1 MRVSLGLK
9 FSIITFL
16 SLVFTAICMIVLAVL
31 GINDMSSKSL
41 SKAREE
47 LMENKKNEQKSYVE
61 IAHSAIADI
70 YRRGGQDTE
79 ELKELAKDVVRSF
92 SFDDGNYIFIIDKDV
107 NMLVFRGNTELEGQS
122 VRNMRNK
129 SGHAMYV
136 ELANLA
142 MREGQGNMEYLWYDE
157 NTKREGS
164 RLAYVKSFE
173 PWDWIIGV
181 RFFVDEVDEQHQQ
194 KITMVEQDTREL
206 IFKMIL
212 TISVIVLLV
221 LVGIVLLSRFLV
233 KGLGSTANLLKDIS
247 EGEGDLTASINIKQN
262 DEIGMVAD
270 NFNKFMDKLRELII
284 SVKHSSVN
292 VASASSELSAA
303 ADQMAATFSGQASQ
317 VTDVAAA
324 TEELTAS
331 SSEVLVALNQGA
343 ERTKEAIVHTSEG
356 HGSLLRA
363 IEEMN
368 TISDRVSELGT
379 AISKLAESSGEIGSI
394 VNVIN
399 DIADQTNL
407 LALNAAIEA
416 ARAGDAGRG
425 FAVVA
430 DEVRKLA
437 ERTQRA
443 TGEINNIIESLTKET
458 KTAENGMNE
467 AKEQVELGVQAINET
482 DTVFNRIVTA
492 IEEVDQMNSIISNA
506 VQEQTVTIVSI
517 NDNTHIISSGLEQ
530 SSVAMLEVSKTISG
544 LQQQADELSQLTGKF
559 KTE

>member
-41 SKAREE
+41 SQAREE

-129 SGHAMYV
+129 SGQAMYV

-303 ADQMAATFSGQASQ
+303 ADQMAALA
-317 VTDVAAA
+317 V
-324 TEELTAS
+324 
-331 SSEVLVALNQGA
+331 
-343 ERTKEAIVHTSEG
+343 R
-356 HGSLLRA
+356 LR
-363 IEEMN
+363 
-368 TISDRVSELGT
+368 R
-379 AISKLAESSGEIGSI
+379 
-394 VNVIN
+394 
-399 DIADQTNL
+399 
-407 LALNAAIEA
+407 
-416 ARAGDAGRG
+416 
-425 FAVVA
+425 
-430 DEVRKLA
+430 
-437 ERTQRA
+437 
-443 TGEINNIIESLTKET
+443 
-458 KTAENGMNE
+458 
-467 AKEQVELGVQAINET
+467 
-482 DTVFNRIVTA
+482 
-492 IEEVDQMNSIISNA
+492 
-506 VQEQTVTIVSI
+506 
-517 NDNTHIISSGLEQ
+517 
-530 SSVAMLEVSKTISG
+530 
-544 LQQQADELSQLTGKF
+544 
-559 KTE
+559 